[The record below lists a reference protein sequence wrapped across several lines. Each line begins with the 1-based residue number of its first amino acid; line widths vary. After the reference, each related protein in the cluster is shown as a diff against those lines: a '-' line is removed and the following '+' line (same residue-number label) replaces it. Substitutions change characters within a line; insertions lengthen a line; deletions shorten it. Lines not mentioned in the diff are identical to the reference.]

1 MKKTTKD
8 EQHKLDKELEELRY
22 AWTYKGN
29 IFHSEDIGKYVG
41 FVYLITNLLNGK
53 KYIGQ
58 KLYTKATSRIV
69 NGKTKKSRGVSTW
82 KKYYGSSIDV
92 KFDVQKLGRDNFKR
106 EILYLCSSKSEMNY
120 LETWEIFRREAL
132 LREDFYNLWCSYKGS
147 KKFLKNLKNNP

>member
-1 MKKTTKD
+1 MKTAKNK
-8 EQHKLDKELEELRY
+8 EDKINKEIEELRY

-29 IFHSEDIGKYVG
+29 IFQSEDIGKYVG
-41 FVYLITNLLNGK
+41 FVYLITNLLTGK

-58 KLYTKATSRIV
+58 KLFTKATSRIV

-106 EILYLCSSKSEMNY
+106 EILYLCENKSLMNY
-120 LETWEIFRREAL
+120 LEALEIFRRGAL
-132 LREDFYNLWCSYKGS
+132 ISENYYNLWCKVTSS
-147 KKFLKNLKNNP
+147 KKFLKLLKENP